1 MSAASKLTAI
11 MTPCLSC
18 SVLGK
23 DTTVQTNDGVSTLPS
38 NSPDCVKTYYN
49 P

>member
-1 MSAASKLTAI
+1 MSAPSKLTSI
-11 MTPCLSC
+11 ITPCLSC

-23 DTTVQTNDGVSTLPS
+23 DTTVQANDEVSTLPS
-38 NSPDCVKTYYN
+38 NSPDCVKIYYN

>member
-1 MSAASKLTAI
+1 MSAPSKLTSI
-11 MTPCLSC
+11 ITLCLSC

-23 DTTVQTNDGVSTLPS
+23 DTTVQANDEVSTLPS
-38 NSPDCVKTYYN
+38 NSPDCVEIYYN